1 MMNDLQTEMKIYQ
14 RLFPQ
19 LLQDHGR
26 FAVIAGTEFP
36 GSRDTL
42 SDRLKAGYRACGLSR
57 RFMVKEI
64 KLVEKPLWITRLVV
78 PHAISYR
85 TDNARGTDR

>member
-1 MMNDLQTEMKIYQ
+1 MNDLQTEMETYQ

-64 KLVEKPLWITRLVV
+64 KLVEKLLLITRLVV

-85 TDNARGTDR
+85 TDHARGTDR